1 MESIDYTSYFNDLIN
16 EVNIIQGNIDKIN
29 VNLAFILGVLLAL
42 IFWSVYKH
50 VL

>member
-16 EVNIIQGNIDKIN
+16 EVNLIQGSIDKIN
-29 VNLAFILGVLLAL
+29 INLAFILGVLLAL

>member
-1 MESIDYTSYFNDLIN
+1 METIDYTPYFNDLIDK
-16 EVNIIQGNIDKIN
+16 VDLIQGNIDKIN
-29 VNLAFILGVLLAL
+29 INLAFILGVLLAV